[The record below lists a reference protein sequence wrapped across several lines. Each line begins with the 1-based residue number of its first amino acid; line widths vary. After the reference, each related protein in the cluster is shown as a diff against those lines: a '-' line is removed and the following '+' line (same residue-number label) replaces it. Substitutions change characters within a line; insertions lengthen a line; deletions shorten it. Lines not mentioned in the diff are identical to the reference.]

1 MKLHLTKNDYIE
13 TDDAIDIS
21 IPVNFEKGI
30 TAWYLGKSKSE
41 IVRSDNFVGAIAEG
55 GAVNFRDIYFNPHAH
70 CTHTE
75 CCGHITSKVHSINQ
89 QHKSI
94 VCQAILCTI
103 EPTEITVNG
112 SSDLVITLN
121 HFSHIED
128 HIKGH
133 DALII
138 RTSPNSEKKLSKEY
152 SGTNP
157 VYFDIDVLE
166 FLNKHKV
173 KHLIIDLPSVDKE
186 QDGGLL
192 SFHHK
197 FWDIPNDPIMDRT
210 ITELAYVPNSVDDG
224 SYLLNLQIAP
234 FENDASPSR
243 PILYKIRR
251 AV

>member
-41 IVRSDNFVGAIAEG
+41 IVRSENFVGAIAEG

-89 QHKSI
+89 QHNSI
-94 VCQAILCTI
+94 ICQAILCTI
-103 EPTEITVNG
+103 EPTKIKVNK
-112 SSDLVITLN
+112 SNDSVITLDHLSN
-121 HFSHIED
+121 IED
-128 HIKGH
+128 DIKGH

-166 FLNKHKV
+166 FLNKHNI